1 MIDLELARR
10 YLVATL
16 PADEPVEIADP
27 DLLDAAVL
35 VLVNG
40 KAAP

>member
-27 DLLDAAVL
+27 TYSML
-35 VLVNG
+35 
-40 KAAP
+40 PSWCW